1 MSCGGIDIDATPRQS
16 ERRIKKKK
24 EEEKNRGGSGGRGK
38 RKRERERRSFVS
50 WVIQFRNIDKVVVDM
65 RVIRGAEGVEKKNG
79 KRKRWGRDR

>member
-24 EEEKNRGGSGGRGK
+24 RKKKIEEEVEEEERE
-38 RKRERERRSFVS
+38 RERERRSFVS

-65 RVIRGAEGVEKKNG
+65 RVIRGAEGVEKKKWKKKEMG
-79 KRKRWGRDR
+79 

>member
-1 MSCGGIDIDATPRQS
+1 M
-16 ERRIKKKK
+16 
-24 EEEKNRGGSGGRGK
+24 EEEERE
-38 RKRERERRSFVS
+38 RERERRSFVS

>member
-38 RKRERERRSFVS
+38 RERERKRRSFVS

-65 RVIRGAEGVEKKNG
+65 RVIRGAEGVEKK
-79 KRKRWGRDR
+79 KWKKKEIGRDR